1 MKLNNYILRLFIPA
15 MLFLLAGKSVAQ
27 NVVATLKSP
36 DNELSVQL
44 LLDENAVL
52 YYQLHKGSTPIIPT
66 SQMGLNTSL
75 ADFRSGLTFEN
86 ATSELVNETYNLP
99 SGKKSSYLN
108 HYNELKANFTKSGK
122 NIQIV
127 FRAYNEG
134 IAFRYIINGTG
145 SATISA
151 EASECNPVS
160 KEIMFAQTYSRDYKN
175 VVEES
180 DWDQLACLKY
190 TSLPLLLKN
199 ADNYILISEAAV
211 NGTYAASKLMN
222 NEANGAFVFQPEG
235 AINTALPFQSPWR
248 TIQTGSLQCI
258 AASTMFEN
266 LNQATAIT
274 DLSWIKPGKATWN
287 YGGEDGTGYLTMNN
301 VRKYIDWANE
311 MSWEYFTLDKGWQN
325 NSSLSL
331 DQVLSYA
338 SSKKVGVFLWVN
350 QQKLPSTE
358 TELRTVLQG
367 WKNKGVKGLKVDFWE
382 NDGQTMLKKYDLL
395 FRLTSEIKL
404 MLNLYSTTKPSGLR
418 RTWPH
423 LLTSEAVL
431 SNSYYAM
438 SPNVITASHNVN
450 AAIIRAALGST
461 DYSPVDFAD
470 RNGKIH
476 SSTTWAH
483 QMALSVIF
491 ESGIQHIADAPE
503 NIRYNIAADFLKNLP
518 VAWDDT
524 KYLEA
529 EPEKMVTVARQKAD
543 DWYVASLS
551 NESRDAEIDLSFLS
565 PEKAYNAY
573 IYKDGVCP
581 SEILF
586 DFRENLK
593 PTDKLSLRTNEKGGF
608 ALILSPSGSF
618 KKPQPTK
625 YEAESAENII
635 PFGVSVKTDI
645 DSLCSNYKYVSDIGK
660 GRSLIFKN
668 IRVQYTGTY
677 ALTFFYS
684 SDAART
690 AFVKVNNKTES
701 VSEYTFAGTGN
712 LSGAGLAHKTVF
724 VDLVAATEN
733 TIEFGNNTALAPNL
747 DRIVLAPTGDIETA
761 VKPIFTHE
769 NGAKIY
775 AVDKNIV
782 FETTAF
788 CHFQIYNAM
797 GQFVKS
803 DSCAGGKM
811 FIPLP
816 HEGVYVVK
824 IFSGREIFQQK
835 VLLK

>member
-1 MKLNNYILRLFIPA
+1 MRLNNYILRLFIPA
-15 MLFLLAGKSVAQ
+15 MLFLLAGKTVAQ

-52 YYQLHKGSTPIIPT
+52 YYQLQKGSTPIIST

-86 ATSELVNETYNLP
+86 ATTESVNNTYNLP
-99 SGKKSSYLN
+99 SGKKSWYLN

-122 NIQIV
+122 SFQVV
-127 FRAYNEG
+127 FRAYNEE
-134 IAFRYIINGTG
+134 IAFRYVINGTG

-151 EASECNPVS
+151 EASECNPVT

-180 DWDQLACLKY
+180 NWNQLACLKY

-199 ADNYILISEAAV
+199 AGNYILISEAAV
-211 NGTYAASKLMN
+211 NGTYSASKLMT
-222 NEANGAFVFQPEG
+222 NEANGAFVFQPEV
-235 AINTALPFQSPWR
+235 AISTALPFQSPWR
-248 TIQTGSLQCI
+248 TIQTGSLQSI
-258 AASTMFEN
+258 AASTLFEN
-266 LNQATAIT
+266 LNQTTAIS

-287 YGGEDGTGYLTMNN
+287 YGGEDGTGYLTMSNI
-301 VRKYIDWANE
+301 RKYIDWANE
-311 MSWEYFTLDKGWQN
+311 MGWEYFTLDKGWQN
-325 NSSLSL
+325 NSSIPI

-350 QQKLPSTE
+350 QQKLPATE
-358 TELRTVLQG
+358 TELRTVLQA

-404 MLNLYSTTKPSGLR
+404 MLNLHSTTKPSGLR

-450 AAIIRAALGST
+450 AAIIRSALGST

-483 QMALSVIF
+483 QLALSVIF

-551 NESRDAEIDLSFLS
+551 NESREAEIDLSFLS
-565 PEKAYNAY
+565 PEKTYNAY

-586 DFRENLK
+586 DFRENIK
-593 PTDKLSLRTNEKGGF
+593 STDKLSLRTNEKGGF
-608 ALILSPSGSF
+608 ALILSPSLSF
-618 KKPQPTK
+618 KKPQHSK
-625 YEAESAENII
+625 YEAESSENII

-660 GRSLIFKN
+660 GRSLTFKN
-668 IRVQYTGTY
+668 IRVQHTGTY

-701 VSEYTFAGTGN
+701 VSEYTFAGTGS
-712 LSGAGLAHKTVF
+712 LSGVGLAHKTVF
-724 VDLVAATEN
+724 VDLIAAAEN
-733 TIEFGNNTALAPNL
+733 TIEFGNITALAPNL

-761 VKPIFTHE
+761 LSPIFNNE
-769 NGAKIY
+769 NEPKIY
-775 AVDKNIV
+775 TVDKNIII
-782 FETTAF
+782 ESTAS

-797 GQFVKS
+797 GQLVKT
-803 DSCAGGKM
+803 DSFGGAKIL
-811 FIPLP
+811 IPVQ
-816 HEGVYVVK
+816 HEGVYVLK
-824 IFSGREIFQQK
+824 LCSEGEHFSEK
-835 VLLK
+835 VLIR

>member
-1 MKLNNYILRLFIPA
+1 MRLNNYILRVFAI
-15 MLFLLAGKSVAQ
+15 LFLLSGEVTAQ

-36 DNELSVQL
+36 DDELSVQL
-44 LLDENAVL
+44 LLDENAAL
-52 YYQLHKGSTPIIPT
+52 YYQLQKGSAPIIST
-66 SQMGLNTSL
+66 SQLGLNCSL

-86 ATSELVNETYNLP
+86 VTTESVNNTYSLP
-99 SGKKSSYLN
+99 SGKMSSYLN
-108 HYNELKANFTKSGK
+108 HYNELKASFTKSGK
-122 NIQIV
+122 SFQVV

-134 IAFRYIINGTG
+134 IAFRYVINGSG
-145 SATISA
+145 SITISA
-151 EASECNPVS
+151 EASECNPIL

-199 ADNYILISEAAV
+199 TGNYILISEAAV
-211 NGTYAASKLMN
+211 NGTYAASKLMTS
-222 NEANGAFVFQPEG
+222 EANGAFVFQPEG
-235 AINTALPFQSPWR
+235 TISAVLPFQSPWR
-248 TIQTGSLQCI
+248 TIQTGSLQSI
-258 AASTMFEN
+258 AASTLFEN
-266 LNQATAIT
+266 LNQTTAIS

-287 YGGEDGTGYLTMNN
+287 YGGEDGTGYLTMSNI
-301 VRKYIDWANE
+301 RKYIDWANE
-311 MSWEYFTLDKGWQN
+311 MGWEYFTLDKGWQN

-350 QQKLPSTE
+350 QQKLPATE
-358 TELRTVLQG
+358 TELRTLLQG
-367 WKNKGVKGLKVDFWE
+367 WKNKGVKGLKIDFWE

-404 MLNLYSTTKPSGLR
+404 MLNLHSTTKPSGLR

-450 AAIIRAALGST
+450 AAIIRSALGST

-483 QMALSVIF
+483 QLALSVIF

-529 EPEKMVTVARQKAD
+529 EPDKMVTVARQKAD

-551 NESRDAEIDLSFLS
+551 NESRDTEIDLSFLS
-565 PEKAYNAY
+565 PDKVYNAY

-593 PTDKLSLRTNEKGGF
+593 HTDKLSLRTNEKGGF
-608 ALILSPSGSF
+608 ALILSPSLSF
-618 KKPQPTK
+618 KKPQHSK

-635 PFGVSVKTDI
+635 PFGVSVKTDP

-668 IRVQYTGTY
+668 IRVQHTGTY

-724 VDLVAATEN
+724 VELVAATEN
-733 TIEFGNNTALAPNL
+733 TIEFGNNAALAPNL
-747 DRIVLAPTGDIETA
+747 DRIILVPTGDIETA
-761 VKPIFTHE
+761 VEPVFVLDNE
-769 NGAKIY
+769 AKIY
-775 AVDKNIV
+775 TVDKNIV
-782 FETTAF
+782 IEVDSP
-788 CHFQIYNAM
+788 CNYQIYNAV
-797 GQFVKS
+797 GQLAKNGSFG
-803 DSCAGGKM
+803 GGKVL
-811 FIPLP
+811 IPVQLD
-816 HEGVYVVK
+816 GVYVLK
-824 IFSGREIFQQK
+824 LFSGGKYSQK
-835 VLLK
+835 KLLLK